1 MDLMGVYFMVN
12 CCIHEDIYKGQID
25 KKKYRIWTVM
35 GREST
40 LSYWYVVMSDETY
53 EKEYNHEN
61 VDLESIDDKITD
73 QAIDIRKLSNY
84 IPLSNSEILFNRK
97 QTIIPIIREALK
109 AGYVKVI

>member
-1 MDLMGVYFMVN
+1 MGVYFMVN

-61 VDLESIDDKITD
+61 VDLESVDDKITD
-73 QAIDIRKLSNY
+73 QAIENGWKNKDSRENSLLSLFFKLLLLTEMINY
-84 IPLSNSEILFNRK
+84 G
-97 QTIIPIIREALK
+97 II
-109 AGYVKVI
+109 